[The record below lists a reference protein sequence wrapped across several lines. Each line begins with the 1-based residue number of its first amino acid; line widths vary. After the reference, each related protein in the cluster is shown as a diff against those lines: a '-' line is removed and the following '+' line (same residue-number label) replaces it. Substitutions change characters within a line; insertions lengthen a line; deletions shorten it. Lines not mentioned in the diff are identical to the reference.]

1 MDQQVSAGDIAGALA
16 GYKPQNQ
23 QQGQQQQQQGGN
35 PLGGIISGAGQL
47 LSFIPTPITR
57 GIGAAAVGAGD
68 LINGQSLVQAGID
81 AGTSALLGGGLGG
94 LLGKVGGKAAGA
106 VAGDVAGSVAGNIA
120 KNAVADTAEGVAK
133 NAVADTAKSAVANT
147 VADTAENAIGKTA
160 GSVAGG
166 LADNTAGKAA
176 GQVAGDIA
184 GSANT
189 VKPVPVKIGTAID
202 NGNGLATL
210 PGGQTQTIQNG
221 TVNIAP
227 NAAKPAS
234 QSING
239 LVPGTPQAQNFVAN
253 RNANIAAQ
261 QKETAANNIASD
273 MQNAQQAVAN
283 APAGNITAPT
293 LATPQSASQR
303 MVSNAVHDAM
313 VRNVGAQNVDKGV
326 SNALDNLANRGL
338 GGVTHPTDMKPLAE
352 TYTGVNGVNT
362 QLQSTLRAA
371 YDDTANPLGSGNAFS
386 SAKNIA
392 ATHPDL
398 QQGTGIIAAQ
408 NKIDQIGVNGLLG
421 EGYSKQDLNSAIS
434 NGLIEV
440 PTDARTG
447 AIIGTPRLTR
457 LGEQSMSADGAQY
470 VMKQAQKD
478 AAATGNSASGQA
490 QAQVLNNLARGMSDR
505 LDQIPVS
512 DTQLQAAADAMR
524 ASDYAKINPGAAET
538 LAKEYEN
545 LKGTGATMSN
555 LRQNASDVV
564 QVVKAGGAKLDQLQ
578 QMGGTF
584 NDTLAGGALGAAVGG
599 NARSTG
605 IGLALGR
612 AANSK
617 TANNAIINAGTNAL
631 ARAGT
636 NGSVKTGGTIMS
648 MIPKK
653 LKVGAGL
660 AGLAGITGL
669 GLNAANAAGQSADA
683 QNMLNDPNYQD
694 TQSILA
700 NNAALQR
707 QIGQQEV
714 INAAFAP
721 TFAQGSAPAMQA
733 AGQQAIA
740 NSNQQQQAQAAAQL
754 LLQSRA
760 KMGQGG
766 ILGSLLSM
774 VPGTS
779 QNSYA
784 NAANSAQAQLNSLGV
799 AGAAPG
805 VSTSGSAQLSNL
817 VNAANTVGQF

>member
-133 NAVADTAKSAVANT
+133 NAVANTAKSAVANT

-166 LADNTAGKAA
+166 LADNAAGKTA

-184 GSANT
+184 GSVNT

-239 LVPGTPQAQNFVAN
+239 LVPGTPQAQQAVAT
-253 RNANIAAQ
+253 RNANIADQQLQQSAQADARNMQQAQ
-261 QKETAANNIASD
+261 QT
-273 MQNAQQAVAN
+273 VAN
-283 APAGNITAPT
+283 APGANLQAPS
-293 LATPQSASQR
+293 LATPQSAGQR

-313 VRNVGAQNVDKGV
+313 VRNVGAQNVDRGV
-326 SNALDNLANRGL
+326 SNALDNLASRGL
-338 GGVTHPTDMKPLAE
+338 GGATHPSDMQPLAD
-352 TYTGVNGVNT
+352 TFTGANGVNT
-362 QLQSTLRAA
+362 QLQASLRSA
-371 YDDTANPLGSGNAFS
+371 YDNTANPLGSGNAFS

-398 QQGTGIIAAQ
+398 QQGTGIMAAQ

-440 PTDARTG
+440 PTNTRTG
-447 AIIGTPRLTR
+447 ATIGTPRLTQ

-478 AAATGNSASGQA
+478 AVAAGNSASGQA

-512 DTQLQAAADAMR
+512 DAQLQSAANAMR
-524 ASDYAKINPGAAET
+524 ASDLAKINPQAAET
-538 LAKEYEN
+538 LAKEYEQMQ
-545 LKGTGATMSN
+545 GTGATMSN
-555 LRQNASDVV
+555 LRQNASDIV
-564 QVVKAGGAKLDQLQ
+564 QVMKAGGAKLDQLQ

-648 MIPKK
+648 MIPNK

-669 GLNAANAAGQSADA
+669 GLNAANTAGQSADA

-714 INAAFAP
+714 INSAFAP